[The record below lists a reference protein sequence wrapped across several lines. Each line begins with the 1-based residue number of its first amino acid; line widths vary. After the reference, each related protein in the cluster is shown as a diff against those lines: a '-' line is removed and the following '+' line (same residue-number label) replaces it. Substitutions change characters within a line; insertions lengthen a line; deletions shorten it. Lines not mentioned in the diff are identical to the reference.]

1 MGDIEIA
8 IKRCKR
14 LEKLLEEDFGAAGR
28 GLHEKVSSAQVQL
41 PDKVVRRLRFIATV
55 RNKLVHEADVDR
67 LEDRREYERACDEV
81 ERELNRLCNRGGKS
95 RGNWL
100 RSVALVVALLT
111 GLYLLFALLNSIFP
125 GLGALLPF

>member
-14 LEKLLEEDFGAAGR
+14 LEKLLEQDFGAAGR
-28 GLHEKVSSAQVQL
+28 GLHEKVSSVERQL
-41 PDKVVRRLRFIATV
+41 PHKVVRRLRFIATV

-81 ERELNRLCNRGGKS
+81 EKELKRLLNPGGE
-95 RGNWL
+95 L
-100 RSVALVVALLT
+100 RTRRFSSIAMLVAIVTGLFLLLKLLT
-111 GLYLLFALLNSIFP
+111 TIYP

>member
-14 LEKLLEEDFGAAGR
+14 LDKLLAEDFGAAGR
-28 GLHEKVSSAQVQL
+28 GLHEKVTSVQTQL

-67 LEDRREYERACDEV
+67 LDDRREYERACDEV

-95 RGNWL
+95 RGSRL
-100 RSVALVVALLT
+100 RFIALVVALLT
-111 GLYLLFALLNSIFP
+111 GFYLLLALLKSFFP
-125 GLGALLPF
+125 GLGDLLPF